1 MNVIAVYN
9 IKGGVGKTT
18 TAVNLSY
25 VAAAGGQR
33 VLLWDLDLQAAS
45 TFVLRVRP
53 RVAGFGKKSLE
64 SGEAFAAAIKET
76 DYDNLDLLPADF
88 AYRKFDRLLGEL
100 GKPAHV
106 LAALL
111 TTLGRDYDAVILDCP
126 PGFSLIARGIFAAA
140 DVVLVPTI
148 PTVLSLRTV
157 ARIIKWADGA
167 DSPSHMA
174 AFFSMVDRRK
184 ALHRCASDWVV
195 NHPEVFLN
203 SEIPYASVVE
213 QMTVRRTPLGVFAPR
228 DPATSAFAQL
238 WAELQTRVRQQRRE
252 GRPPSLHRRTIN
264 LKAIESLIVQLES
277 VGSHD
282 VVASRPAPATAAGD
296 VLAARGAG
304 GIERAQPLAAG
315 DVHFIHHFDTE
326 DRDLQ
331 RRGYVLQFH
340 ESPGSLSVVAARSG
354 SRSGLDA
361 TQRTQADIDRCWA
374 VEILSGAMSPLEAF
388 ERRLG
393 TFTPQLVE
401 RIIAAV
407 GGRKLRRVDSRV
419 AGSGIAENTTRAEAA
434 GRLVSCAH
442 PSSSASAVV
451 PRQDSSP
458 FASSASE
465 TRRA

>member
-25 VAAAGGQR
+25 MAAVGGLR

-45 TFVLRVRP
+45 TFALRVRP

-64 SGEAFAAAIKET
+64 SGEAFAAAIRET

-111 TTLGRDYDAVILDCP
+111 TTLGRDYDVVILDCP
-126 PGFSLIARGIFAAA
+126 PGFSLIAEGIFAVA

-157 ARIIKWADGA
+157 ARIIKCADRA

-184 ALHRCASDWVV
+184 ALHRCASDWIA
-195 NHPEVFLN
+195 NDPEVFMN
-203 SEIPYASVVE
+203 TEIPYASVVE
-213 QMTVRRTPLGVFAPR
+213 QMTVRRMPLGAFAPR
-228 DPATSAFAQL
+228 DPATSSFALL
-238 WAELQTRVRQQRRE
+238 WAELQTRVLQQRRE
-252 GRPPSLHRRTIN
+252 ERPPSRHRRAIH
-264 LKAIESLIVQLES
+264 LKAIESLITQLES

-282 VVASRPAPATAAGD
+282 IVPQSPVPATGAGD
-296 VLAARGAG
+296 VLAAHSTA
-304 GIERAQPLAAG
+304 GIERPQPLAAS
-315 DVHFIHHFDTE
+315 DVHFVHHFDTE

-331 RRGYVLQFH
+331 RHGYVLQLH
-340 ESPGSLSVVAARSG
+340 ESAGSLSVVAARAS
-354 SRSGLDA
+354 SQQWIDE
-361 TQRTQADIDRCWA
+361 TQRVQADIDRCWA
-374 VEILSGAMSPLEAF
+374 VEILSGAMSPLAAF
-388 ERRLG
+388 EHSLD
-393 TFTPQLVE
+393 TSTPPLIE
-401 RIIAAV
+401 TITAAV
-407 GGRKLRRVDSRV
+407 DGRNLQVL
-419 AGSGIAENTTRAEAA
+419 T
-434 GRLVSCAH
+434 
-442 PSSSASAVV
+442 SSSTILV
-451 PRQDSSP
+451 PSR
-458 FASSASE
+458 
-465 TRRA
+465 

>member
-25 VAAAGGQR
+25 MAASGGRR

-45 TFVLRVRP
+45 TFTLRVRP

-64 SGEAFAAAIKET
+64 SGEAFAAAIRET

-111 TTLGRDYDAVILDCP
+111 TTLGRDYDVVILDCP
-126 PGFSLIARGIFAAA
+126 PGFSLIAEGIFAAA

-167 DSPSHMA
+167 DSPSHLA

-184 ALHRCASDWVV
+184 ALHRCASDWIA
-195 NHPEVFLN
+195 NQPEVFLN

-228 DPATSAFAQL
+228 DAATKAFAQL
-238 WAELQTRVRQQRRE
+238 WAELQTRVLQQRRE
-252 GRPPSLHRRTIN
+252 EQPPSRHRRAIH
-264 LKAIESLIVQLES
+264 LRAIESLITQLES
-277 VGSHD
+277 VGSHEI
-282 VVASRPAPATAAGD
+282 VRPDPVTATGAGD
-296 VLAARGAG
+296 VLAACGTA
-304 GIERAQPLAAG
+304 GIE
-315 DVHFIHHFDTE
+315 
-326 DRDLQ
+326 
-331 RRGYVLQFH
+331 
-340 ESPGSLSVVAARSG
+340 
-354 SRSGLDA
+354 
-361 TQRTQADIDRCWA
+361 
-374 VEILSGAMSPLEAF
+374 
-388 ERRLG
+388 
-393 TFTPQLVE
+393 
-401 RIIAAV
+401 
-407 GGRKLRRVDSRV
+407 
-419 AGSGIAENTTRAEAA
+419 
-434 GRLVSCAH
+434 
-442 PSSSASAVV
+442 
-451 PRQDSSP
+451 
-458 FASSASE
+458 
-465 TRRA
+465 